1 MVRLN
6 RAQQQERNRAR
17 VLAAAREE
25 FAEHGFRGTGIDR
38 VAARA
43 ELTRGAVYSNFPG
56 KRALYFAAL
65 AQDAEQAP
73 PGKVDATT
81 VERALGDFAR
91 SWVSHLPIGGDER
104 VGADLMAEITADAR
118 VSALFA
124 RLAML
129 ESVLLGAALEHLDP
143 GGRRVRLARSVLTT
157 LHGAGQLAAAAPG
170 FTDPFTVIR
179 ACEHLAGL
187 DLEDTWPLPHIAH
200 VPPARATDEPWRAP
214 TGFDLLTR
222 EPVTVDT
229 GVVVVLGPH
238 RLEAVEEALRVAP
251 EGVPITLVPV
261 TDDPGELLPLVRLVV
276 AELRGH
282 LSRSFP
288 LHAWTRTRIVLE
300 PTVAAAAGVVDP
312 VEDTESALLVEAGRI
327 VARAED
333 RGAGHAVAAFAV
345 DTVRTGGAAEG

>member
-6 RAQQQERNRAR
+6 RAQQQEHNRAK

-38 VAARA
+38 IAARA

-65 AQDAEQAP
+65 AQAAEEAP

-91 SWVSHLPIGGDER
+91 SWVARLPIGGDER
-104 VGADLMAEITADAR
+104 AGADLMAEITADAR
-118 VSALFA
+118 VSATFA

-129 ESVLLGAALEHLDP
+129 ESILLGIALERLEP
-143 GGRRVRLARSVLTT
+143 GGRRVRVARSVLTT

-200 VPPARATDEPWRAP
+200 VPPARTTNEPWAVP

-222 EPVTVDT
+222 ASVTVDS
-229 GVVVVLGPH
+229 GIVVVLGPH
-238 RLEAVEEALRVAP
+238 RLEALEEALRAAP
-251 EGVPITLVPV
+251 EGVPVTLVPV

-282 LSRSFP
+282 LSRAFP
-288 LHAWTRTRIVLE
+288 VQAWPRARIVLE
-300 PTVAAAAGVVDP
+300 PGVAAAAGVVDP
-312 VEDTESALLVEAGRI
+312 GGETESALSVEGGRI
-327 VARAED
+327 VARAEG
-333 RGAGHAVAAFAV
+333 RGAGHAVAAFAADV
-345 DTVRTGGAAEG
+345 VRAGGVTEG